1 MIGAKQAMLVP
12 KKNSTEK
19 QVCTVF
25 VNQWAASGEKQDEE
39 RYGQF
44 GNSQHK
50 ASSVVFVKK
59 EISLFKQH

>member
-25 VNQWAASGEKQDEE
+25 VNQWAASREKQDEE
-39 RYGQF
+39 RYGQLWKLSAQGKQRCF
-44 GNSQHK
+44 D
-50 ASSVVFVKK
+50 KK
-59 EISLFKQH
+59 